1 MELKKIGS
9 AFLVALAGGAIAAGT
24 TLYFTQQN
32 NSAFSDNPTKFNV
45 VSNLPP
51 NAENVDLTIAAEATL
66 NSVVHIKT
74 VSKQEVQQGFDP
86 FQDFFFGQ
94 PQFQQPKQRD
104 VSASGSG
111 VIISTD
117 GYIATNNHVV
127 EGATEIEVTLN
138 DNKSYKAEIIGTDP
152 TTDLALIKVDAKDLS
167 PVLYGNSDD
176 VKVGQ
181 WVLAVGNPFNLTS
194 TVTAGIVSAKGRNI
208 HILQDKYAIESFI
221 QTDAAVNPGNSG
233 GALVNT
239 RGELIGINTA
249 IASNTGSYA
258 GYAFAIPAN
267 IVKKI
272 TTDLLKYG
280 KVQRGLLGVSIRDID
295 QKLNEE
301 KQLGNIQGV
310 YVAEAFE
317 GSAAKEAGL
326 KEGDVI
332 TKVGNIKITKSAEL
346 QEQVSLFRPGDK
358 VNITYLRD
366 GKEKT
371 AEVTLK
377 STNGSSELAA
387 KEETVLGATLGK
399 PSNDELKK
407 LGITNGVKITS
418 LAAGKLRAQGIQE
431 GFIITSID
439 NQAVKSAEEVA
450 EKLKTKKGGILIE
463 GVYPNGMRAYFG
475 FGL

>member
-1 MELKKIGS
+1 MDYKKLGS

-24 TLYFTQQN
+24 TLYFTH
-32 NSAFSDNPTKFNV
+32 NSSTVLNENPTKFNL

-51 NAENVDLTIAAEATL
+51 NAENTDLTIAAAATV

-74 VSKQEVQQGFDP
+74 TSKQQIQQGFDP

-94 PQFQQPKQRD
+94 PFQQQPQQRD

-127 EGATEIEVTLN
+127 DGATDIEVTLN
-138 DNKSYKAEIIGTDP
+138 DNKSYKAEVIGTDP
-152 TTDLALIKVDAKDLS
+152 NTDLALIKIDAKDLT
-167 PVLYGNSDD
+167 PVLYGNSDN
-176 VKVGQ
+176 VKVGE

-208 HILQDKYAIESFI
+208 HILQEKYAIESFI

-301 KQLGNIQGV
+301 KKLGGLQGV

-317 GSAAKEAGL
+317 GSAAKDAGI

-332 TKVGNIKITKSAEL
+332 TKVGNIKITKTAEL
-346 QEQVSLFRPGDK
+346 QEQLSLFRPGDK
-358 VNITYLRD
+358 VNISYLRD

-377 STNGSSELAA
+377 STNGNTDLVA

-399 PSNDELKK
+399 PSADELKK

-439 NQAVKSAEEVA
+439 NQPVKTPEEVSS
-450 EKLKTKKGGILIE
+450 KLQNKKGGVLIE

>member
-1 MELKKIGS
+1 MDYKKIGS

-24 TLYFTQQN
+24 TLYFTKN
-32 NSAFSDNPTKFNV
+32 TNTVFSENPTKFNM
-45 VSNLPP
+45 VSNLPADAQ
-51 NAENVDLTIAAEATL
+51 NTDLTIAASATV

-74 VSKQEVQQGFDP
+74 VSKQQVQQGFDP

-94 PQFQQPKQRD
+94 PFQQQPRD

-127 EGATEIEVTLN
+127 DGATEIEVTLN
-138 DNKSYKAEIIGTDP
+138 DNKSYKAEVIGTDP
-152 TTDLALIKVDAKDLS
+152 TTDLALIKIDAKDLT
-167 PVLYGNSDD
+167 PVLYGNSDE

-280 KVQRGLLGVSIRDID
+280 KVQRGLLGVSISDID
-295 QKLNEE
+295 QKLKEE
-301 KQLGNIQGV
+301 KKLGDAQGV
-310 YVAEAFE
+310 YVAQTFE
-317 GSAAKEAGL
+317 GSAAREAGM
-326 KEGDVI
+326 KEGDII
-332 TKVGNIKITKSAEL
+332 TKVGTIKVTKSAEL
-346 QEQVSLFRPGDK
+346 QEQLSLFRPGDK
-358 VNITYLRD
+358 VNITYLRE

-377 STNGSSELAA
+377 NTNGNTEIAA
-387 KEETVLGATLGK
+387 KEQTVLGATLESASK
-399 PSNDELKK
+399 EELKK

-431 GFIITSID
+431 GFIITGID
-439 NQAVKSAEEVA
+439 NQPVKTPEEVTA
-450 EKLKTKKGGILIE
+450 KLQNKKGGVLIE

>member
-181 WVLAVGNPFNLTS
+181 WVLVGH
-194 TVTAGIVSAKGRNI
+194 GRW
-208 HILQDKYAIESFI
+208 
-221 QTDAAVNPGNSG
+221 
-233 GALVNT
+233 T
-239 RGELIGINTA
+239 RGVNIED
-249 IASNTGSYA
+249 
-258 GYAFAIPAN
+258 AN
-267 IVKKI
+267 GPQTIRAVDPK
-272 TTDLLKYG
+272 DCMLVSDERQDNMAYG
-280 KVQRGLLGVSIRDID
+280 D
-295 QKLNEE
+295 
-301 KQLGNIQGV
+301 
-310 YVAEAFE
+310 
-317 GSAAKEAGL
+317 
-326 KEGDVI
+326 KEG
-332 TKVGNIKITKSAEL
+332 A
-346 QEQVSLFRPGDK
+346 
-358 VNITYLRD
+358 
-366 GKEKT
+366 
-371 AEVTLK
+371 
-377 STNGSSELAA
+377 
-387 KEETVLGATLGK
+387 
-399 PSNDELKK
+399 
-407 LGITNGVKITS
+407 
-418 LAAGKLRAQGIQE
+418 
-431 GFIITSID
+431 
-439 NQAVKSAEEVA
+439 
-450 EKLKTKKGGILIE
+450 
-463 GVYPNGMRAYFG
+463 
-475 FGL
+475 

>member
-1 MELKKIGS
+1 
-9 AFLVALAGGAIAAGT
+9 
-24 TLYFTQQN
+24 
-32 NSAFSDNPTKFNV
+32 
-45 VSNLPP
+45 
-51 NAENVDLTIAAEATL
+51 
-66 NSVVHIKT
+66 
-74 VSKQEVQQGFDP
+74 
-86 FQDFFFGQ
+86 
-94 PQFQQPKQRD
+94 
-104 VSASGSG
+104 
-111 VIISTD
+111 
-117 GYIATNNHVV
+117 VV

-295 QKLNEE
+295 QKLTEE

-377 STNGSSELAA
+377 STNGNTELAA

-439 NQAVKSAEEVA
+439 NQAIKTVEEVA
-450 EKLKTKKGGILIE
+450 TKLKNKKGGVLIE

>member
-1 MELKKIGS
+1 MKKIGTG
-9 AFLVALAGGAIAAGT
+9 FLLALTSGAIAAGT
-24 TLYFTQQN
+24 TLYFTEKN
-32 NSAFSDNPTKFNV
+32 NASSENPTKFNF

-51 NAENVDLTIAAEATL
+51 DAENTDLTIAAAATV

-74 VSKQEVQQGFDP
+74 VSKQQVQQGIDP

-94 PQFQQPKQRD
+94 PFQQPQQRN

-127 EGATEIEVTLN
+127 DGATEIEVTLN
-138 DNKSYKAEIIGTDP
+138 DNKTYKAEVIGTDP
-152 TTDLALIKVDAKDLS
+152 TTDLALIKIDAKDLS
-167 PVLYGNSDD
+167 PAMYGNSDD

-208 HILQDKYAIESFI
+208 HILQDQYAIESFI

-239 RGELIGINTA
+239 RGELVGINTA
-249 IASNTGSYA
+249 IASNTGSYS
-258 GYAFAIPAN
+258 GYSFAIPAN

-280 KVQRGLLGVSIRDID
+280 KVQRGLLGVQIRDID
-295 QKLNEE
+295 QKLAEE
-301 KQLGNIQGV
+301 KGLSEVQGV
-310 YVAEAFE
+310 YVAGAFDE
-317 GSAAKEAGL
+317 SAAKEAGI
-326 KEGDVI
+326 KEGDII
-332 TKVGNIKITKSAEL
+332 TKVGNIKITKSSEL
-346 QEQVSLFRPGDK
+346 QEQMSLFRPGDK
-358 VNITYLRD
+358 VNITYMRD
-366 GKEKT
+366 GSEKT
-371 AEVTLK
+371 AEVILK
-377 STNGSSELAA
+377 NTNGKTEIAE
-387 KEETVLGATLGK
+387 KEENVLGATLELASK
-399 PSNDELKK
+399 DELKK
-407 LGITNGVKITS
+407 LGITNGVKIS
-418 LAAGKLRAQGIQE
+418 KLDAGKLRAQGITQ

-439 NQAVKSAEEVA
+439 NQPVKSPDEVSS
-450 EKLKTKKGGILIE
+450 KLLNKKGGILIE
-463 GVYPNGMRAYFG
+463 GVYPNGMKAYYG